1 MGKYQTVWFSGWRS
15 VLFSFILDTFEKE
28 MSCCD
33 DSKAGAAP
41 AAASASASGSASM
54 PPVSAALGVPGE
66 CGDAPDPIV
75 AAAMLEA
82 TQLTDSER
90 EIILGV
96 LGRDELLR
104 REQQMR
110 VLLLKNLYYNHT
122 ACMKADQEVSA
133 KVSVRIGTRQR
144 CVVSPML
151 LNAYTEPVFEIVFN
165 NCCKGVKIG
174 DEIIN
179 NISYGDD
186 TTIMAQSLEDLQTL
200 LNAVIKN
207 ALKKG

>member
-1 MGKYQTVWFSGWRS
+1 
-15 VLFSFILDTFEKE
+15 

-41 AAASASASGSASM
+41 ASATASGSASM
-54 PPVSAALGVPGE
+54 PPVSGAFGVPGE
-66 CGDAPDPIV
+66 CGEAPDPVV

-110 VLLLKNLYYNHT
+110 VL
-122 ACMKADQEVSA
+122 
-133 KVSVRIGTRQR
+133 
-144 CVVSPML
+144 
-151 LNAYTEPVFEIVFN
+151 
-165 NCCKGVKIG
+165 
-174 DEIIN
+174 
-179 NISYGDD
+179 
-186 TTIMAQSLEDLQTL
+186 
-200 LNAVIKN
+200 
-207 ALKKG
+207 